1 MNRFRRQSR
10 FSFVSFCNLF
20 MQDFHGRCGNLV
32 NLLSDST
39 DRNNSF
45 SGNWR
50 IIKTNDLVVIWKLS
64 ILLNQMIEHDVG
76 KCIVWKKNSLCFAL
90 IFRINCFQQIFEN
103 QRTFFITV
111 AGICENQ
118 FMWNLIFL
126 ADIRKAFYTAIGWN
140 LWRSFNIDVDQNI
153 CSGLCK
159 ETGCLHRSHIVI
171 RIDTAHKLIFTLDRY
186 NWEIVGG
193 ELSGRNGMA

>member
-1 MNRFRRQSR
+1 MRRFGCFSIDQNWRNNLVNRLRRQSR

-64 ILLNQMIEHDVG
+64 ILLNHMIEHDVG

-118 FMWNLIFL
+118 FMWNLIFFT
-126 ADIRKAFYTAIGWN
+126 DIRKAFYTAIGWN
-140 LWRSFNIDVDQNI
+140 LWR
-153 CSGLCK
+153 
-159 ETGCLHRSHIVI
+159 
-171 RIDTAHKLIFTLDRY
+171 
-186 NWEIVGG
+186 
-193 ELSGRNGMA
+193 

>member
-1 MNRFRRQSR
+1 
-10 FSFVSFCNLF
+10 

-76 KCIVWKKNSLCFAL
+76 KCIIWKKNSLCFAL

-118 FMWNLIFL
+118 FMWNLIFFT
-126 ADIRKAFYTAIGWN
+126 DIRKAFLYVHRMEPVEIIQHWYGSEYLLRSLQGDWLPAPHPYSYPYWHCSQTDLHARSLQLGDCRRRA
-140 LWRSFNIDVDQNI
+140 LW
-153 CSGLCK
+153 K
-159 ETGCLHRSHIVI
+159 
-171 RIDTAHKLIFTLDRY
+171 
-186 NWEIVGG
+186 
-193 ELSGRNGMA
+193 NGMA

>member
-1 MNRFRRQSR
+1 MGLLRCCISSHQNRCDH
-10 FSFVSFCNLF
+10 FVNDLGLRNRSTLF
-20 MQDFHGRCGNLV
+20 HFIHLGNQQLHGFMCNLV

-64 ILLNQMIEHDVG
+64 ILLNHMIEHDVG

-140 LWRSFNIDVDQNI
+140 LWR
-153 CSGLCK
+153 
-159 ETGCLHRSHIVI
+159 
-171 RIDTAHKLIFTLDRY
+171 
-186 NWEIVGG
+186 
-193 ELSGRNGMA
+193 

>member
-1 MNRFRRQSR
+1 MRRFGCFSIDQNWRNDLVNRFRRQSR

-64 ILLNQMIEHDVG
+64 ILLNHMIEHDVG

-118 FMWNLIFL
+118 LMWNLIFL

-140 LWRSFNIDVDQNI
+140 LWR
-153 CSGLCK
+153 
-159 ETGCLHRSHIVI
+159 
-171 RIDTAHKLIFTLDRY
+171 
-186 NWEIVGG
+186 
-193 ELSGRNGMA
+193 